1 MKAKITSSSIHT
13 NNVHHSYFV
22 YRTPMGRV
30 AIGCDGSALT
40 HVAFG
45 IAEFEG
51 ECRACTLTNEASSQ
65 ILEYLAQKRTTFS
78 LPLNPRGTDF
88 QKKVWEYVLAIPYGQ
103 TRTYAQAA
111 SDLGTPKGLHAIS
124 SACSHN
130 PLPFFI
136 PSHRVIGMHGDM
148 GGFVTNPAVKQFLI
162 SLEARNNE

>member
-1 MKAKITSSSIHT
+1 MKAKITSSGIHT

-30 AIGCDGSALT
+30 TIGCDGSALT

-103 TRTYAQAA
+103 TRTYAV
-111 SDLGTPKGLHAIS
+111 S